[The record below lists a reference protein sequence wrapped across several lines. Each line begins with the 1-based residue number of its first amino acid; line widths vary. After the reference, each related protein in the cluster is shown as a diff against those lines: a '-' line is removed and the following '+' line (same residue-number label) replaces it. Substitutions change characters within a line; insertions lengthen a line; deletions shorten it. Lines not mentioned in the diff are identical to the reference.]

1 MHYVFFTVYL
11 FRNQAKLMDAAF
23 LCMFFK
29 LSFSPSPALEGG
41 FIVSLTECI
50 QPPWFSTCC
59 QKDKKTLTPEIGS
72 KGLNA
77 LVIFNTGSERTT
89 ILGATKREKAC
100 RLNGFQSLV

>member
-1 MHYVFFTVYL
+1 MSFLPYIFFAIKQNLWTLLFCACFLNFLFPLSGFRGWLHCVPYGVHSATMVFNL
-11 FRNQAKLMDAAF
+11 LPERQ
-23 LCMFFK
+23 
-29 LSFSPSPALEGG
+29 
-41 FIVSLTECI
+41 
-50 QPPWFSTCC
+50 
-59 QKDKKTLTPEIGS
+59 KTLTPEIGS